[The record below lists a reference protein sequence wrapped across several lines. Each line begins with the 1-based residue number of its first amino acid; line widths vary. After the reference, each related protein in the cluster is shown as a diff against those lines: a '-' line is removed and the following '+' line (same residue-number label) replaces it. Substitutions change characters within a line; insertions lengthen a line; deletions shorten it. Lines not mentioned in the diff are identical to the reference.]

1 MKNKIVN
8 SLFIITFFNVLDRAL
23 GFVFKIYISRV
34 VGAEGVGI
42 YQIAFS
48 FFSTMLCVV
57 VGGIPLVVSKFVTRS
72 KDKIEESKI
81 TGSALLLSF
90 CVSIGLIGLFFALIV
105 PLKIFVGNTTI
116 VLVIF
121 MLPTLVFSSAY
132 CSLRGYL
139 WGKEKFFAVSI
150 VEVIEQV
157 GRIGICVAFFLLGFD
172 KLYSIALSLS
182 VGSLIS
188 CIACFIFFFCYKG
201 KLRASKK
208 EILRINKSSFPITI
222 SNVVGAISVSITSII
237 IPKLF
242 VYSGYSTSQATAML
256 GACLGMAMPL
266 VFIPITLVSSLAF
279 VLIPQ
284 ISNCVKNNNFDS
296 INNNVKG
303 AIKFASLVAGAIVPF
318 FLVCGRLACSFVYKN
333 EQSGEFLSFIAF
345 ALFPLTI
352 ENITGSILNSLDM
365 EMKNFINGLI
375 GYSMIWVVAIVF
387 IGNYSIYALGL
398 GFALSWTLSAIL
410 NIRCIIKKTGLNL
423 SFMIDIVKNLII
435 CFPTILLCKNILGI
449 CDNLHPFFT
458 LCICGISSLCF
469 FAILSLIFGSFS
481 LFRVRA
487 KRKKKIVVNND

>member
-8 SLFIITFFNVLDRAL
+8 SVFIITFFNVLDRAL

-72 KDKIEESKI
+72 KDKKEESKI

-150 VEVIEQV
+150 VEVIEQI

-182 VGSLIS
+182 VGSLVS
-188 CIACFIFFFCYKG
+188 CISCFIFFFCYKG
-201 KLRASKK
+201 KLKVSKN

-222 SNVVGAISVSITSII
+222 SNVVNDWY
-237 IPKLF
+237 K
-242 VYSGYSTSQATAML
+242 
-256 GACLGMAMPL
+256 
-266 VFIPITLVSSLAF
+266 
-279 VLIPQ
+279 
-284 ISNCVKNNNFDS
+284 VK
-296 INNNVKG
+296 
-303 AIKFASLVAGAIVPF
+303 
-318 FLVCGRLACSFVYKN
+318 
-333 EQSGEFLSFIAF
+333 
-345 ALFPLTI
+345 
-352 ENITGSILNSLDM
+352 
-365 EMKNFINGLI
+365 
-375 GYSMIWVVAIVF
+375 
-387 IGNYSIYALGL
+387 
-398 GFALSWTLSAIL
+398 
-410 NIRCIIKKTGLNL
+410 
-423 SFMIDIVKNLII
+423 
-435 CFPTILLCKNILGI
+435 
-449 CDNLHPFFT
+449 
-458 LCICGISSLCF
+458 
-469 FAILSLIFGSFS
+469 
-481 LFRVRA
+481 
-487 KRKKKIVVNND
+487 